1 MKRVSTDHSP
11 ESSFLVLNTH
21 VPAQE
26 AILQVCVC
34 AEGERAGGGE
44 RRGGEEGRSSS
55 TVPILQVGKL
65 RLGEMLSLGSPTHK

>member
-1 MKRVSTDHSP
+1 MKKVSVGHSP
-11 ESSFLVLNTH
+11 ESSLLVLNMH

-34 AEGERAGGGE
+34 VCWGCGGAGWE
-44 RRGGEEGRSSS
+44 KSSS
-55 TVPILQVGKL
+55 NTAPILQVGKL